1 MRTLGPLWVLLQGRS
16 TGHFRNPFYKIHH
29 VFFCYSSLFRP
40 LFRLHMICHSEY
52 LSISFIITTSVP
64 SKIFKSFFACYMPQ
78 GRYCQEHGIDRNKV
92 AQMFFFNRLASTIFR
107 AITGRLCDLGRN
119 VPIWIMRFTVLF
131 SGTLVIL
138 MTLSFTFSPLLACFV
153 VYGMMD
159 GAIASSMNILV
170 LSTLSTKQKSQGI
183 GFFHLCVAVTLV
195 AGPPLGGKLYFNTFT
210 QSEM

>member
-1 MRTLGPLWVLLQGRS
+1 
-16 TGHFRNPFYKIHH
+16 
-29 VFFCYSSLFRP
+29 
-40 LFRLHMICHSEY
+40 
-52 LSISFIITTSVP
+52 
-64 SKIFKSFFACYMPQ
+64 MPQ

-92 AQMFFFNRLASTIFR
+92 AQMLFFNGLASTIFR
-107 AITGRLCDLGRN
+107 AITGRLCDFGKN
-119 VPIWIMRFTVLF
+119 VPIWIMRFTVLV

-138 MTLSFTFSPLLACFV
+138 MTLSSTFYPLLACFV

-210 QSEM
+210 QSEI

>member
-1 MRTLGPLWVLLQGRS
+1 MDPLFCKEGLQGI
-16 TGHFRNPFYKIHH
+16 FVILFKKYIMF
-29 VFFCYSSLFRP
+29 FFCYSSLFRP
-40 LFRLHMICHSEY
+40 LFRLHMICHS
-52 LSISFIITTSVP
+52 ISFIITTSVP
-64 SKIFKSFFACYMPQ
+64 SKIIKSFFACYMPQ

-92 AQMFFFNRLASTIFR
+92 AQMFFFNGLASTIFR

-119 VPIWIMRFTVLF
+119 VPIWIMRFTVLV

-138 MTLSFTFSPLLACFV
+138 MTLSSTFYPLLACFV

>member
-1 MRTLGPLWVLLQGRS
+1 
-16 TGHFRNPFYKIHH
+16 
-29 VFFCYSSLFRP
+29 
-40 LFRLHMICHSEY
+40 
-52 LSISFIITTSVP
+52 
-64 SKIFKSFFACYMPQ
+64 MPQ

-92 AQMFFFNRLASTIFR
+92 AQMFFFNGLASTIFR

-119 VPIWIMRFTVLF
+119 VPIWIMRFTVLV

-138 MTLSFTFSPLLACFV
+138 MTLSSTFYPLLACFV
-153 VYGMMD
+153 VYGIMD

-170 LSTLSTKQKSQGI
+170 LSALSTKQKSQGI

>member
-1 MRTLGPLWVLLQGRS
+1 MRTMGLLFCKEGLQGIFVILF
-16 TGHFRNPFYKIHH
+16 TKYIM
-29 VFFCYSSLFRP
+29 FFFLLFLPLSSP
-40 LFRLHMICHSEY
+40 LSSPYDMS
-52 LSISFIITTSVP
+52 LSIYQYLLSLQLPFRRKFLSLSLPVTCHRVVTA
-64 SKIFKSFFACYMPQ
+64 KST
-78 GRYCQEHGIDRNKV
+78 DRNKV
-92 AQMFFFNRLASTIFR
+92 AQMFFFNGLASTIFR

-119 VPIWIMRFTVLF
+119 VPIWIMRFTVLV

-138 MTLSFTFSPLLACFV
+138 MTLSSTFYPLLACFV

>member
-1 MRTLGPLWVLLQGRS
+1 MGPLFCEEGLQGIFVILF
-16 TGHFRNPFYKIHH
+16 TKYIM
-29 VFFCYSSLFRP
+29 FFFVIPPSFVPSFVSIWYVTQ
-40 LFRLHMICHSEY
+40 Y

-92 AQMFFFNRLASTIFR
+92 AQMFFFNGLALTIFR

-119 VPIWIMRFTVLF
+119 VPIWIMRFTVLV

-138 MTLSFTFSPLLACFV
+138 MTLSSTFYPLLACFV

>member
-1 MRTLGPLWVLLQGRS
+1 MCVTCYFSIVFFLLWPVRSFFWFEAKYKNYIYMRTMGPLFCEEGLQGIFVILF
-16 TGHFRNPFYKIHH
+16 TKYIM
-29 VFFCYSSLFRP
+29 FFFVIPPSFVPSFVSIWYVTQ
-40 LFRLHMICHSEY
+40 Y

-92 AQMFFFNRLASTIFR
+92 AQMFFFNGLALTIFR

-119 VPIWIMRFTVLF
+119 VPIWIMRFTVLV

-138 MTLSFTFSPLLACFV
+138 MTLSSTFYPLLACFV

-170 LSTLSTKQKSQGI
+170 LSTLSTK
-183 GFFHLCVAVTLV
+183 
-195 AGPPLGGKLYFNTFT
+195 
-210 QSEM
+210 

>member
-1 MRTLGPLWVLLQGRS
+1 
-16 TGHFRNPFYKIHH
+16 
-29 VFFCYSSLFRP
+29 
-40 LFRLHMICHSEY
+40 
-52 LSISFIITTSVP
+52 
-64 SKIFKSFFACYMPQ
+64 MPQ

-92 AQMFFFNRLASTIFR
+92 AQMFFFNGLASTIFR

-119 VPIWIMRFTVLF
+119 VPIWIMRFTVLV

-138 MTLSFTFSPLLACFV
+138 MALSSTFYPLLACFV

-183 GFFHLCVAVTLV
+183 GFFHVCVAVTLV
-195 AGPPLGGKLYFNTFT
+195 AGPPLGGKLYFHTFT
-210 QSEM
+210 QSEMQCFLGNHQ

>member
-1 MRTLGPLWVLLQGRS
+1 
-16 TGHFRNPFYKIHH
+16 
-29 VFFCYSSLFRP
+29 
-40 LFRLHMICHSEY
+40 
-52 LSISFIITTSVP
+52 
-64 SKIFKSFFACYMPQ
+64 MPQ

-138 MTLSFTFSPLLACFV
+138 MTLSFTFYPLLACFV

-195 AGPPLGGKLYFNTFT
+195 AGPPLGGKLYFSLKCNVF
-210 QSEM
+210 